1 MKKINFL
8 SGALAAAVLS
18 SMTVSAP
25 VIAGDTFV
33 TIGTGGVT
41 GVYYPTGG
49 SICRLVNKDRA
60 SHGVR
65 CTVESTGGSVYNLSL
80 IHISEPTRP
89 Y

>member
-25 VIAGDTFV
+25 VIAADTFV

-41 GVYYPTGG
+41 GSLLPNWW
-49 SICRLVNKDRA
+49 I
-60 SHGVR
+60 
-65 CTVESTGGSVYNLSL
+65 NL
-80 IHISEPTRP
+80 
-89 Y
+89 